1 MIICVVYN
9 IRNHIHL
16 SSRAR
21 LFMHIDYDNFPVL
34 PLIFVSVY
42 FREVDLLDWDNL
54 MDMNTQMGRHL
65 VVPNVK
71 VGSWSCSI
79 NSILIPKVRTHRDHI

>member
-1 MIICVVYN
+1 
-9 IRNHIHL
+9 
-16 SSRAR
+16 
-21 LFMHIDYDNFPVL
+21 MHIDYDNFPVS

-79 NSILIPKVRTHRDHI
+79 KKYFDPQGPITS